1 MLQAA
6 LYQNAEATGST
17 VPWPGNVIRPGQP
30 LQGGAPFMHRGV
42 PAPRPV
48 TGVPTVDALMS
59 MAAPAI
65 GQYAL
70 GMTNPV
76 NLPHLAPGVSP
87 SSGFYARDVT
97 QPMVTASQDQKRYQI
112 GLGAGEQL
120 GRIGSNLGVHRAL
133 GVSAEEFQHGMG
145 NLGAMGGGRDLAA
158 QALSTPMMQQVMG
171 GDVMGA
177 HDTILRNRHA
187 LGRVPGELLAPMDI
201 EGQTGLMEHAS
212 KFSTELTKAIRG
224 GEDGLLTTTPNYDF
238 SRGFR
243 DEELS
248 ELGATMAQRGVSQM
262 QGVDSDISGKVDAV
276 GETAK
281 SMRAVSELIGGGE
294 MDELISALDK
304 ISNKQW
310 PAMLSSGN
318 ASGLRQS
325 IQEISSAA
333 KVFGVT
339 GEEMTNAVASFTGER
354 GVGEGVYGDMAA
366 GQMMASHVYAVART
380 NPNKPISQVA
390 GEQRQLMEN
399 AMDSEQGRDIRLL
412 NYAHSQGLITDNAM
426 DDVMGSIATGTK
438 IQQESVA
445 THALKAA
452 FGSEATVDRMTRDD
466 AFMRW
471 ADQNTDGSTRGMD
484 MMMAATGREFGERF
498 QQNILDNVGKGSSEY
513 RTQND
518 VRASLTTKQKAE
530 TKMAATLE
538 YFEGDADTVGLL
550 EAAHADAMAEGGPH
564 PEAEALRRVN
574 KVLSGA
580 QYKEQRGEVLRQQR
594 NAVKQKEG
602 ENIASGSFESFTDA
616 QDVIKGLT
624 AGAGNFMDV
633 DQSDAVRGLLNAS
646 EAAAR
651 EGDQVEAEKQA
662 DAAVA
667 MAMGHA
673 KAAKVDPR
681 IIKNAV
687 KEQEL
692 NAERRLETADAQ
704 ADKLILYERTGRGL
718 DAMGVAPEVG
728 AEFIE
733 REQNTLAQILGG
745 LSEGVED
752 GELKEARE
760 YIQQTT
766 TLSDDER
773 KQMIALVN
781 SGDSDELQKAAE
793 QQSRIAGQANIN
805 IGQTQVAFGTNASA
819 VEDLKASQGTYGDAQ
834 TMIRSQAAL
843 EMVVDD
849 ANQDLRT
856 TFPQLLIGAAEG
868 TVTLERLLGLQDTDA
883 DDSALTLSPEE
894 AKRKQKV
901 VKGRYGKRV
910 AKDLASL
917 GEAQRTVM
925 ESGKGVT
932 KAAFSE
938 EVREAGLTKAV
949 LAGAGAMGAA
959 VGDEEKADAAREALV
974 AKLTNAGLDE
984 TAIENVMSAVDTGQ
998 ADLMDLNKAATTAA
1012 DSSDKFTKQRKNE
1025 IVRVKLDEKKA
1036 ARRKGQAQENAA
1048 TAIAAA
1054 SGGKGDMLFAA
1065 DIDVDDYDMVSDSMW
1080 ESPASLWSSHK
1091 AGKQLRKDIA
1101 TLSTTDMGLVHTD
1114 AEENAALAEIASL
1127 SPEELKKTI
1136 GGSTE
1141 KAEAAERIAKLY
1153 SSQEEDGKR
1162 AEAKKRGDGGDGGLQ
1177 ELKLSGELIIKSDS
1191 GNVIGVT
1198 DAAHLSAT
1206 IGG

>member
-1 MLQAA
+1 MTPHDMLQAA
-6 LYQNAEATGST
+6 LYQNAVDTGST
-17 VPWPGNVIRPGQP
+17 VPWPSNVIRPAQP
-30 LQGGAPFMHRGV
+30 LHGGAPFMHQAV

-48 TGVPTVDALMS
+48 TGMPTFDALMS

-65 GQYAL
+65 GQHVL
-70 GMTNPV
+70 GMNNPV

-87 SSGFYARDVT
+87 TSGFIARDVT

-112 GLGAGEQL
+112 GVGAGEQL
-120 GRIGSNLGVHRAL
+120 GRIGSNLGIHRAL

-201 EGQTGLMEHAS
+201 EGQAGLMEHAS

-238 SRGFR
+238 TRGFR

-294 MDELISALDK
+294 MSELISALDK

-354 GVGEGVYGDMAA
+354 GVGGGVYGDMAA

-390 GEQRQLMEN
+390 GEQRKLMEQ

-426 DDVMGSIATGTK
+426 DDVMASIATGTK

-445 THALKAA
+445 THALKSA
-452 FGSEATVDRMTRDD
+452 FGSEAAVDRMTRDD

-498 QQNILDNVGKGSSEY
+498 QQNILDNVGKSSSAY

-518 VRASLTTKQKAE
+518 VRASLTTKQMAE
-530 TKMAATLE
+530 TKMAATLK
-538 YFEGDADTVGLL
+538 YFEGDEETIGLL
-550 EAAHADAMAEGGPH
+550 EAAYADAMAEGGAH
-564 PEAEALRRVN
+564 PEASALRRVN
-574 KVLSGA
+574 NVLSGA
-580 QYKEQRGEVLRQQR
+580 QYEEQRGEVLRQQR
-594 NAVKQKEG
+594 NAVTRKEG
-602 ENIASGSFESFTDA
+602 ENIASGGFESFTDA
-616 QDVIKGLT
+616 QDVIEGLKR
-624 AGAGNFMDV
+624 GAGKFMDV
-633 DQSDAVRGLLNAS
+633 DQNDAVRGLLNAS

-651 EGDQVEAEKQA
+651 EGDQAEADKQA

-681 IIKNAV
+681 IIKSAV
-687 KEQEL
+687 KDQEL
-692 NAERRLETADAQ
+692 KAERRLETADAQ
-704 ADKLILYERTGRGL
+704 ADKLILEQRTGRGREY
-718 DAMGVAPEVG
+718 GVG

-745 LSEGVED
+745 LSDGVED
-752 GELKEARE
+752 GELAAARE
-760 YIQQTT
+760 YIQQATS
-766 TLSDDER
+766 LSSDER
-773 KQMIALVN
+773 KQMIGLVN
-781 SGDSDELQKAAE
+781 SGDSDELRKAAE

-805 IGQTQVAFGTNASA
+805 IGQTQVAYDTNASA
-819 VEDLKASQGTYGDAQ
+819 VADLKASQQTWGDAQ

-868 TVTLERLLGLQDTDA
+868 TVTLERLLGLQDTE
-883 DDSALTLSPEE
+883 LSPEE
-894 AKRKQKV
+894 AKRKQEV
-901 VKGRYGKRV
+901 VKSRAAKRAV
-910 AKDLASL
+910 KDLSSL

-938 EVREAGLTKAV
+938 AVRDAGLTKEV

-959 VGDEEKADAAREALV
+959 VGDEEAVEEAREALV
-974 AKLTNAGLDE
+974 AKLTNAGLDKK
-984 TAIENVMSAVDTGQ
+984 ARKNVMSAVDQ
-998 ADLMDLNKAATTAA
+998 QMSDLVDLNKAATTA
-1012 DSSDKFTKQRKNE
+1012 SESTDKFTKQQKNE

-1036 ARRKGQAQENAA
+1036 ARRKEQSQQDAA
-1048 TAIAAA
+1048 TAIATA

-1065 DIDVDDYDMVSDSMW
+1065 DIDVDDYDMFSDSMW
-1080 ESPASLWSSHK
+1080 ESPASLWRSHK

-1127 SPEELKKTI
+1127 SPAELKKTI

-1177 ELKLSGELIIKSDS
+1177 ELKLSGELIIKSDG